1 MNFKLLSASFGA
13 ILLSIH
19 TSFGQITE
27 NPRVEESSVPYVKIK
42 KVELTDANTVI
53 YLQFMESKTLQ
64 QPQFRSEPRMSPAPD
79 SRIPQ
84 LQKQGDQI
92 WLDPETRLYKPGE
105 IDKKFKFIRAENIPT
120 TTKMNVASG
129 DTVDFVAYFERLTP
143 GIEEF
148 DFYEGRSSGG
158 YQSWNFYGI
167 HVKNP
172 LKKQPEK
179 SSRPIAKATT
189 PAKKPAAKPAAKV
202 PQKPAP
208 AAKKETEMAVLRGTV
223 YNAKTKEPIAAEISY
238 VEGGDTLQ
246 IRSSS
251 GKYRVGLDTG
261 EQYKFR
267 VMARGYYGS
276 SFSLAPGE
284 STRGAS
290 TPGDSTPGASTR
302 GASSGKSFDQDVY
315 LTPLIVGETIL
326 LPNIY
331 FETSQYTLLPESFEE
346 LNRLVDVMRDSPTVR
361 IRVEGH
367 TDNVGDF
374 DKNLELS
381 RQRAEAVK
389 SYLVEKG
396 INGSRI
402 EAKGYGGTRAIT
414 KGGEEER
421 KKNRRVEF
429 VITEM

>member
-1 MNFKLLSASFGA
+1 MHFKLLSASFGA

-19 TSFGQITE
+19 TSFGQVTE
-27 NPRVEESSVPYVKIK
+27 NPKVEESSVPYVKIK
-42 KVELTDANTVI
+42 RVELTDANTVI
-53 YLQFMESKTLQ
+53 YLQFIEPKKQQ
-64 QPQFRSEPRMSPAPD
+64 QPQFRSQPRSSPFPD
-79 SRIPQ
+79 SRVPQ
-84 LQKQGDQI
+84 FPQQGIGQSQI

-105 IDKKFKFIRAENIPT
+105 IDKKFKFIRAENITT
-120 TTKMNVASG
+120 TTKTSVANG

-158 YQSWNFYGI
+158 NQSWNFYGI
-167 HVKNP
+167 RVRNP
-172 LKKQPEK
+172 LKKDAGK
-179 SSRPIAKATT
+179 SAKPVAKATAPPART
-189 PAKKPAAKPAAKV
+189 PTAKPAAKA

-208 AAKKETEMAVLRGTV
+208 VKKEAEMAILKGTIF
-223 YNAKTKEPIAAEISY
+223 NSKTKEPITAQLSY
-238 VEGGDTLQ
+238 IESGDTLQ

-251 GKYRVGLDTG
+251 GKYRVGVDAG
-261 EQYKFR
+261 EKYNFR
-267 VMARGYYGS
+267 VMARGYYGT
-276 SFSLAPGE
+276 SFSLAPG
-284 STRGAS
+284 
-290 TPGDSTPGASTR
+290 D
-302 GASSGKSFDQDVY
+302 SSGKSFDHDVY

-346 LNRLVDVMRDSPTVR
+346 LNRLVDVMRDSPTVK

-381 RQRAEAVK
+381 RKRAEAVK
-389 SYLVEKG
+389 TYLHEQG
-396 INGSRI
+396 IESSRI
-402 EAKGYGGTRAIT
+402 EAKGYGGTRPIK
-414 KGGEEER
+414 KGSEEER

>member
-27 NPRVEESSVPYVKIK
+27 NPKVEESSVPYVKIK

-53 YLQFMESKTLQ
+53 YLQFIEPKAQ
-64 QPQFRSEPRMSPAPD
+64 KQPQFRSQPRMSPFPD
-79 SRIPQ
+79 SRVPQ
-84 LQKQGDQI
+84 FPQQGIGQSQI

-105 IDKKFKFIRAENIPT
+105 IDKKFKFIRAENITT
-120 TTKMNVASG
+120 TTKTSVANG

-148 DFYEGRSSGG
+148 DFYEGRSSNGS
-158 YQSWNFYGI
+158 QSWNFYGI

-172 LKKQPEK
+172 LKKEPAK
-179 SSRPIAKATT
+179 SSKPVAKATP
-189 PAKKPAAKPAAKV
+189 PAKKPAAQSATKV
-202 PQKPAP
+202 PQKQALAP
-208 AAKKETEMAVLRGTV
+208 KKDTEMAVLKGTV
-223 YNAKTKEPIAAEISY
+223 YNAKTKEPIAAQLSY
-238 VEGGDTLQ
+238 LEKGDTLQ

-251 GKYRVGLDTG
+251 GNYRVGIDVG

-276 SFSLAPGE
+276 SFSLAPG
-284 STRGAS
+284 
-290 TPGDSTPGASTR
+290 D
-302 GASSGKSFDQDVY
+302 SSGKSFDQNVY

-331 FETSQYTLLPESFEE
+331 FETSKYTLLPESYEE
-346 LNRLVDVMRDSPTVR
+346 LNRLVDVMRDSPTVK

-389 SYLVEKG
+389 NYLIEKG
-396 INGSRI
+396 IESSRI
-402 EAKGYGGTRAIT
+402 EAKGYGGTRPLA
-414 KGGEEER
+414 KGSEEER

>member
-27 NPRVEESSVPYVKIK
+27 NPKVEESSVPYVKIK

-53 YLQFMESKTLQ
+53 YLQFIEPKAQ
-64 QPQFRSEPRMSPAPD
+64 QRQPQFRSQPRQSPFPD
-79 SRIPQ
+79 SRVPQ
-84 LQKQGDQI
+84 FPQQGIGQSQI

-105 IDKKFKFIRAENIPT
+105 IDKKFKFIRAENITT
-120 TTKMNVASG
+120 TTKTAVANG
-129 DTVDFVAYFERLTP
+129 DTVDFVAYFERLSP

-148 DFYEGRSSGG
+148 DFYEGRSSNGS
-158 YQSWNFYGI
+158 QSWNFYGI
-167 HVKNP
+167 HIKNP
-172 LKKQPEK
+172 LKKEAVKPGK
-179 SSRPIAKATT
+179 PVAKATV
-189 PAKKPAAKPAAKV
+189 PVKKPAAKPAAKA
-202 PQKPAP
+202 PEKPAP
-208 AAKKETEMAVLRGTV
+208 APKKEPEMAVLKGTV
-223 YNAKTKEPIAAEISY
+223 YNAKTKEPIAAQLSY
-238 VEGGDTLQ
+238 IEGRDTLQ

-251 GKYRVGLDTG
+251 GKYRVGVEPG
-261 EQYKFR
+261 GQYKFR

-276 SFSLAPGE
+276 SFSLAPG
-284 STRGAS
+284 
-290 TPGDSTPGASTR
+290 DSSR
-302 GASSGKSFDQDVY
+302 KSFDQDVY

-381 RQRAEAVK
+381 RQRAESVK
-389 SYLVEKG
+389 NYLIEKG
-396 INGSRI
+396 IESSRI
-402 EAKGYGGTRAIT
+402 EAKGYGGTRPIT
-414 KGGEEER
+414 KGGGEER

>member
-42 KVELTDANTVI
+42 KVELTDANTII
-53 YLQFMESKTLQ
+53 YLQFIEPKNRQ
-64 QPQFRSEPRMSPAPD
+64 QPQFRSQPRMSPFPD

-84 LQKQGDQI
+84 LQQQGQSQI

-105 IDKKFKFIRAENIPT
+105 IDKKFKFIRAENITT
-120 TTKMNVASG
+120 TTKTSVANG

-158 YQSWNFYGI
+158 NQSWNFYGI

-179 SSRPIAKATT
+179 SSKPVAKATT
-189 PAKKPAAKPAAKV
+189 PPAKKPAAKPTAKA

-208 AAKKETEMAVLRGTV
+208 ATNKETEMAVLRGTV
-223 YNAKTKEPIAAEISY
+223 YNAKTKEPIAAQLSY

-251 GKYRVGLDTG
+251 GKYRVGVDAG
-261 EQYKFR
+261 ERYKFR

-276 SFSLAPGE
+276 SFSLAPG
-284 STRGAS
+284 
-290 TPGDSTPGASTR
+290 D
-302 GASSGKSFDQDVY
+302 SSGKSFDQDVY

-346 LNRLVDVMRDSPTVR
+346 LNRLVDVMRDSPTVK

-389 SYLVEKG
+389 NYLIEKG
-396 INGSRI
+396 IESSRI
-402 EAKGYGGTRAIT
+402 EAKGYGGTRPLT
-414 KGGEEER
+414 KGSEEER

>member
-19 TSFGQITE
+19 TSFGQVTE
-27 NPRVEESSVPYVKIK
+27 NPKVEESSVPYVKIR
-42 KVELTDANTVI
+42 KVELTDANTI
-53 YLQFMESKTLQ
+53 IHLQFIEKQSQ
-64 QPQFRSEPRMSPAPD
+64 QPQFRSQPRMPAFPD

-84 LQKQGDQI
+84 PQKQDQSQI

-105 IDKKFKFIRAENIPT
+105 IDKKFKFIRAENITT
-120 TTKMNVASG
+120 TTKTAVANG

-148 DFYEGRSSGG
+148 DFYEGRSSAGN
-158 YQSWNFYGI
+158 QSWNFYGI
-167 HVKNP
+167 HIKNP
-172 LKKQPEK
+172 LKKDATK
-179 SSRPIAKATT
+179 SSKPVAKTT
-189 PAKKPAAKPAAKV
+189 APAKKPAAKPPVKT

-208 AAKKETEMAVLRGTV
+208 ASKKEIEMAVLKGTI
-223 YNAKTKEPIAAEISY
+223 YNGKTKEPIAAQLSY
-238 VEGGDTLQ
+238 MEGGDTLQ

-251 GKYRVGLDTG
+251 GKYRVGVDAD
-261 EQYKFR
+261 EKYKFR

-276 SFSLAPGE
+276 SFSLAPG
-284 STRGAS
+284 
-290 TPGDSTPGASTR
+290 D
-302 GASSGKSFDQDVY
+302 SSGKAFNQDVY

-346 LNRLVDVMRDSPTVR
+346 LNRLVDVMRDSPTVK

-374 DKNLELS
+374 DKNLDLS
-381 RQRAEAVK
+381 RQRAESVK
-389 SYLVEKG
+389 NYLIEKG
-396 INGSRI
+396 IESGRI
-402 EAKGYGGTRAIT
+402 EAKGYGGTRPIT
-414 KGGEEER
+414 KGSEDR